1 MKRLWNIESV
11 NSVKSYVAGNE
22 LNSFNIKN
30 PSIEKDFLYVA
41 AKIIQA
47 YLTNVA
53 LTVVEVIQT
62 VLDNLHE

>member
-1 MKRLWNIESV
+1 MF
-11 NSVKSYVAGNE
+11 AGNE

-53 LTVVEVIQT
+53 LKELEADQT
-62 VLDNLHE
+62 VQDNVLE

>member
-1 MKRLWNIESV
+1 MF
-11 NSVKSYVAGNE
+11 AGNE

-53 LTVVEVIQT
+53 LTVVEAIQI
-62 VLDNLHE
+62 VLGNLHE